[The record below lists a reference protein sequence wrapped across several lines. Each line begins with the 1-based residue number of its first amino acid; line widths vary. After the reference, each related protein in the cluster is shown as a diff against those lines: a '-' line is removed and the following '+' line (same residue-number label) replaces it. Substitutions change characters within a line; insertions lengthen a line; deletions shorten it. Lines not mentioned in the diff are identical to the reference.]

1 MLLFL
6 SNTLRSITVFAA
18 ASSLNIVLVESV
30 LHPGDE
36 SVVLG
41 SQDAISAKSSEQ
53 WQRAR
58 CQNRDRVC
66 FDMPQP
72 ACCDMAQGEPQDKC
86 TECDSNQL
94 TAHFKLEPGVCNK
107 HAAVNEKEDGEAN
120 QKVVYAGDLAWWPP
134 SHAAPRKGN
143 IITIDGVRWFKI
155 SPDVPEEHT
164 AMLEA
169 WWTKEDASYDELP
182 DELLQYEVAYPT

>member
-18 ASSLNIVLVESV
+18 VSSLNIVIAGSV
-30 LHPGDE
+30 LLSGDE
-36 SVVLG
+36 PVVFDP
-41 SQDAISAKSSEQ
+41 QHAISNKPSKQ

-58 CQNRDRVC
+58 CQSRDRVR

-72 ACCDMAQGEPQDKC
+72 ACCGLAQAEPPDKC
-86 TECDSNQL
+86 SECDSNQL

-107 HAAVNEKEDGEAN
+107 PVPVNEKEDGEAS
-120 QKVVYAGDLAWWPP
+120 QKVVYAGDLAWWPAP
-134 SHAAPRKGN
+134 HAAPRKGN
-143 IITIDGVRWFKI
+143 IITIDGIRWFKI
-155 SPDVPEEHT
+155 SSDVPEEHT

-169 WWTKEDASYDELP
+169 WWTKQDASYDELP